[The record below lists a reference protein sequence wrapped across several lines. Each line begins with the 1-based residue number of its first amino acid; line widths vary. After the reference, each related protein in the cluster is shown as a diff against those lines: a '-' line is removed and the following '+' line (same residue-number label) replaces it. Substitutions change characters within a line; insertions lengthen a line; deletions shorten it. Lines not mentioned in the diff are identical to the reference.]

1 MSDKETKRME
11 QEKNQINAEREY
23 PKQSYRLFFAWMIG
37 YVILLMAYP
46 LSGWNAPIG
55 DGKVVGILTLAALD
69 ILFLLMWATQR
80 IYWIS
85 GITYEAAEKAGPQ
98 ARKAYARRH
107 LTVFLVVT
115 VLYLIYS
122 FALPVNTTVI
132 WDSLIAG
139 ALVCVAVLATM
150 RIHL

>member
-1 MSDKETKRME
+1 MKK
-11 QEKNQINAEREY
+11 K
-23 PKQSYRLFFAWMIG
+23 SYQLFFVWMLG
-37 YVILLMAYP
+37 YVIVLMAYA
-46 LSGWNAPIG
+46 LSGWNAPVG

-69 ILFLLMWATQR
+69 LLFLLIWATQR

-85 GITYEAAEKAGPQ
+85 QVTYEAAEKAGPQ
-98 ARKAYARRH
+98 ARKRYALRH
-107 LTVFLVVT
+107 LAVFLVAT
-115 VLYLIYS
+115 VLYLIYC
-122 FALPVNTTVI
+122 FAVPVKTTVI